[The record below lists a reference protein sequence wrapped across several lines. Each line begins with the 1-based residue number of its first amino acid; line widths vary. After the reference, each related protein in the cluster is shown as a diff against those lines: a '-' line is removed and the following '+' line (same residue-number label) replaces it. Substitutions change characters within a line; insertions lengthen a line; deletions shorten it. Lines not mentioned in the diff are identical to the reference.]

1 MTMAKLSELKGL
13 NSKIEKGAW
22 VKDLPN
28 LQKLGV
34 AVKVRGYGNSDH
46 MKAMGDAYA
55 DMSAEDRENPDI
67 RYQIDGRLI
76 AQTLLL
82 DWKGIEDFPFTPAN
96 VKTVM
101 TDPELRIFR
110 AGIDFATKVVAEQG
124 VDKLEKDT
132 KK

>member
-1 MTMAKLSELKGL
+1 
-13 NSKIEKGAW
+13 
-22 VKDLPN
+22 
-28 LQKLGV
+28 
-34 AVKVRGYGNSDH
+34 
-46 MKAMGDAYA
+46 MGDAYA